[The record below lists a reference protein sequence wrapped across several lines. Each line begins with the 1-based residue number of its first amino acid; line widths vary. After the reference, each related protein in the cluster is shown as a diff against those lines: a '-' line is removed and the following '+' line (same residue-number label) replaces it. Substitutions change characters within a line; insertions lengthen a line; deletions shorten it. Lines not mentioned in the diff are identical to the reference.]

1 MSPLAR
7 SQSVWFLFCPSCVHI
22 FSNMW
27 YQSSRVSAGRA
38 HVSMSVLS
46 SGHVSVGGGGEGAS
60 EALQLRVAASFL
72 PGYVGGGDRRCWVGG
87 HRQDLG
93 HLLPNL

>member
-1 MSPLAR
+1 M
-7 SQSVWFLFCPSCVHI
+7 
-22 FSNMW
+22 
-27 YQSSRVSAGRA
+27 
-38 HVSMSVLS
+38 
-46 SGHVSVGGGGEGAS
+46 GGGSEGAS

-72 PGYVGGGDRRCWVGG
+72 PGYVGGGDRRRRVSG